1 MSDVHQNGSRAYNYV
16 IPSNSIATPDTAS
29 DIMFLKFRY
38 FIQWRNHVRES
49 KQQSI
54 PYIEKHNNYYSDYV
68 NSSLSSHEDSSSSDL
83 DSIASDISPEEIEM
97 QFLELSK
104 HDQYKNKDTGKSV
117 IELKQLQN
125 KYKIFCIL
133 QNY

>member
-1 MSDVHQNGSRAYNYV
+1 MDKNTDINNKNETPTNLEFSDVNNVSIEMSDVHQNGSRAYNYV

-68 NSSLSSHEDSSSSDL
+68 N
-83 DSIASDISPEEIEM
+83 
-97 QFLELSK
+97 
-104 HDQYKNKDTGKSV
+104 
-117 IELKQLQN
+117 
-125 KYKIFCIL
+125 
-133 QNY
+133 